1 MTLNQL
7 IFRIASVYPNAA
19 ILDYWD
25 MTQLKPRRSTD
36 GGDYIAK
43 FITQEIGKAYEP
55 EAGDEQQLASAV
67 TALQHGA
74 DRLQAAAHALANMSR
89 EGQAGQDEMMA
100 A

>member
-1 MTLNQL
+1 MTLSQ
-7 IFRIASVYPNAA
+7 IVFRIASVYPKAS

-25 MTQLKPRRSTD
+25 MATQMPRRSTE

-43 FITQEIGKAYEP
+43 FIAAEIHASYQP
-55 EAGDEQQLASAV
+55 ESDNEQQLASAV

-89 EGQAGQDEMMA
+89 EGQAGPDEMMA

>member
-1 MTLNQL
+1 MTSNQL
-7 IFRIASVYPNAA
+7 IFRIASVYPN
-19 ILDYWD
+19 ILDYWE
-25 MTQLKPRRSTD
+25 MTQLKPRRSTE

-43 FITQEIGKAYEP
+43 FIAQEIHKAYQP
-55 EAGDEQQLASAV
+55 DADDEQQLASAV

-89 EGQAGQDEMMA
+89 ECQAGPDEMA

>member
-1 MTLNQL
+1 MTLNQ
-7 IFRIASVYPNAA
+7 IMFRIASVYPS

-25 MTQLKPRRSTD
+25 MQQEKPRRSTE

-43 FITQEIGKAYEP
+43 FIAHEIFASYDP
-55 EAGDEQQLASAV
+55 EVSSDVQIATAV
-67 TALQHGA
+67 LKLQHGA

-89 EGQAGQDEMMA
+89 ETQADA

>member
-7 IFRIASVYPNAA
+7 IFRIASTYPGAA

-25 MTQLKPRRSTD
+25 FEAGKPRRCTD
-36 GGDYIAK
+36 GGDYIAR
-43 FITQEIGKAYEP
+43 FIAHEIGKACQP
-55 EAGDEQQLASAV
+55 EAGDGQQLASAV

-74 DRLQAAAHALANMSR
+74 DRLQAAAHAVANMSR
-89 EGQAGQDEMMA
+89 EGQAGPDEMMA